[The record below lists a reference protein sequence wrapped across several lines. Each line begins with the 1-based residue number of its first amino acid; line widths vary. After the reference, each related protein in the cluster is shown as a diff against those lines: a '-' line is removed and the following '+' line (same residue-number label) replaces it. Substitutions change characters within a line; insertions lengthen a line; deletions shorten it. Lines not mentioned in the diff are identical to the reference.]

1 MIVTKIIKGKI
12 IGYESCKE
20 NYMKCDAM
28 EGRDECDYISDSY
41 DLYYRDRT
49 YYFIIYSNMRVQ
61 YSVKGLEKEV
71 VFKEVYSERFFEKDD
86 IIRLSYNKI
95 SKRVF
100 PTDR

>member
-1 MIVTKIIKGKI
+1 
-12 IGYESCKE
+12 
-20 NYMKCDAM
+20 
-28 EGRDECDYISDSY
+28 
-41 DLYYRDRT
+41 
-49 YYFIIYSNMRVQ
+49 MRVQ